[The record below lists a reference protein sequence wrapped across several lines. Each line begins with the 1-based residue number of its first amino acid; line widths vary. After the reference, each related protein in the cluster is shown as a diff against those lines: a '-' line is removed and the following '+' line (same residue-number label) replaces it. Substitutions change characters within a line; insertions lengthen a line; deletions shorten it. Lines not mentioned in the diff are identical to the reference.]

1 MTAQIPERLTY
12 QGKKMAMCT
21 EPLSGYLTISGVK
34 PGFRANCSALWR
46 GYIGTWEV
54 KNGLLYLIGLEG
66 TLHDGRRA
74 SLSTVFPRYPSRVI
88 ADWYSGTLRIPIG
101 KELKLS
107 LIHI

>member
-1 MTAQIPERLTY
+1 M
-12 QGKKMAMCT
+12 
-21 EPLSGYLTISGVK
+21 
-34 PGFRANCSALWR
+34 WR

-74 SLSTVFPRYPSRVI
+74 SLSTVFPRYPSRVL

-101 KELKLS
+101 KELKYVHMGYSSVFERDLFLEVVKGVVVATRLQSNEVTSLS
-107 LIHI
+107 DDEEIPF